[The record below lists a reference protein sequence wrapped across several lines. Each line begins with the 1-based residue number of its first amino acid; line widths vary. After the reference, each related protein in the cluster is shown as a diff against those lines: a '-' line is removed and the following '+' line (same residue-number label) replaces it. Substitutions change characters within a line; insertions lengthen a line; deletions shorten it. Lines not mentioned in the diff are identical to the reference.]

1 MKVTIKEPKATKE
14 KFPCLGRS
22 DDNTIVLFTSKDK
35 GTVLS
40 VCDEPYDIGYY
51 SEEWIT
57 EGFEPYAGEI
67 IITND

>member
-40 VCDEPYDIGYY
+40 VHWGA
-51 SEEWIT
+51 
-57 EGFEPYAGEI
+57 FEPYAGEI
-67 IITND
+67 TITND

>member
-1 MKVTIKEPKATKE
+1 MKVTTKEPTTKE
-14 KFPCLGRS
+14 EFPCLMIS
-22 DDNTIVLFTSKDK
+22 YFCTIVLFTDKDK